1 MRNGSIIIPS
11 TREAIPHR
19 LQYLA
24 EHFPQRELFVF
35 YNGAIR
41 SPYTSLQLFQLAG
54 KFANRLRHVYGFHRH
69 DIIANTLPNSPERL
83 VTDLG
88 IAMAGCTCMTGQV
101 RGCDWLSCGYIVR

>member
-1 MRNGSIIIPS
+1 MKNGSIIIPS

-54 KFANRLRHVYGFHRH
+54 KFANRLCHVYGFHRH